1 MGHTSTPPS
10 VCRRRVSLDNPD
22 SPFAR
27 RRTDSAAATT
37 TVLARRIVCVPRHA
51 IATHVSAIVRVF
63 VDAERREAHTFVDSE
78 LIDRLGSSYEVVA
91 ELIVQLLE
99 RQRQVVHLQRR
110 LDAADLR
117 RTDATTP
124 SRPTTPVNA

>member
-1 MGHTSTPPS
+1 MGHTSVPRHAPFDIP
-10 VCRRRVSLDNPD
+10 VSPL
-22 SPFAR
+22 AR
-27 RRTDSAAATT
+27 RRTDADVT

-51 IATHVSAIVRVF
+51 IATHVSAVVRDF

-99 RQRQVVHLQRR
+99 RQRQVVQLQRR
-110 LDAADLR
+110 LDAVDRR
-117 RTDATTP
+117 RTDSTPP